1 MGKGKDLTNQR
12 FYHMVALERTH
23 KPNDKH
29 TFWKCRCDCGNIFI
43 SRTDAILNNR
53 VKSCGCGLGKYPDLI
68 GQKYGLLTPIHI
80 DLDTSQKKHRCYYYC
95 QCDCGNYTTVRS
107 SQLLDGS
114 AKSCGCLRSFGE
126 QQIALILRENQIDFQ
141 KEISFDDLKG
151 ETNYLYFDFGVY
163 YNNNLKYIIEYQGRQ
178 HYEPIEYFG
187 GETRFQK
194 QLQYDNKKQQYCKDH
209 NIPLKIISYKEP
221 ITSEKVIDWSLLN
234 D

>member
-43 SRTDAILNNR
+43 SRTD
-53 VKSCGCGLGKYPDLI
+53 
-68 GQKYGLLTPIHI
+68 I